1 MAVFSSVLL
10 AMHHPSLPEI
20 IEAESRADARRRE
33 PWRVMLV
40 FLAVFFSLQYA
51 WEMSRDT
58 AVERVF
64 IDEFT
69 VRPSAWIIDQL
80 WPAFQVHAEGH
91 RLVAATGRLNI
102 LSGCEGME
110 TLFLLAAAFFAY
122 PFAWRTRLLGL
133 VAGTLLVFALN
144 QVRIVVLW
152 HAFLHDRA
160 WFGVLHGTVL
170 PVLLVAACLVYFL
183 AWLGREAPRPP

>member
-1 MAVFSSVLL
+1 
-10 AMHHPSLPEI
+10 MHPPSHSEI
-20 IEAESRADARRRE
+20 IAAESRAQARRRQ
-33 PWRVMLV
+33 PWRVLLI
-40 FLAVFFSLQYA
+40 FLAVFFALQYG
-51 WEMSRDT
+51 WEMGRDS

-64 IDEFT
+64 IDELT
-69 VRPSAWIIDQL
+69 VRPAAWIIDRL

-91 RLVAATGRLNI
+91 RLVAAAGRLNI
-102 LSGCEGME
+102 LNGCEGME

-144 QVRIVVLW
+144 QARIVVLW

-183 AWLGREAPRPP
+183 ALLGREAPRPP

>member
-1 MAVFSSVLL
+1 MF
-10 AMHHPSLPEI
+10 AMHSPGNPEI
-20 IEAESRADARRRE
+20 IAAESCAEARRRE
-33 PWRVMLV
+33 PWRVLLI

-64 IDEFT
+64 IDELT
-69 VRPSAWIIDQL
+69 VRPAAWVIDKL

-110 TLFLLAAAFFAY
+110 TLFLLAAAFIAY
-122 PFAWRTRLLGL
+122 PFVWRKRLIGL
-133 VAGTLLVFALN
+133 VAGALLVFALN
-144 QVRIVVLW
+144 QARIVVLW
-152 HAFLHDRA
+152 HAFLNDRS
-160 WFGVLHGTVL
+160 WFGILHGTVL
-170 PVLLVAACLVYFL
+170 PVLLVAACLIFFL
-183 AWLGREAPRPP
+183 AFLGRETPRVP